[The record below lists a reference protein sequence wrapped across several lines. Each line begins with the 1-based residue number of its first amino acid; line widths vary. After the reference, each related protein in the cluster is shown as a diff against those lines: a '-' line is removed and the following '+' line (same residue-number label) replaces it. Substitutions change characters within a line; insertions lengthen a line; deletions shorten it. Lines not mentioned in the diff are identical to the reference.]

1 MIWTKVALAI
11 LVLAGVNAGTVAGAQ
26 AAGDVASGEKI
37 FNKCKTCHTL
47 EAGKNKIGPS
57 LQGVLGRTAGTAAN
71 FNYSEAMKNAGA
83 GGLVWSE
90 ETLDK
95 YLTAPKELVPGNK
108 MPFPGLPKPDERA
121 DVIAYLKSMMQ

>member
-1 MIWTKVALAI
+1 MIRNGVALAI
-11 LVLAGVNAGTVAGAQ
+11 LVLAGNFGIVAGAR
-26 AAGDVASGEKI
+26 ADGDVANGEKI

-47 EAGKNKIGPS
+47 EAGKNKVGPS
-57 LQGVLGRTAGTAAN
+57 LQGVIGRTAGTAAE
-71 FNYSEAMKNAGA
+71 FNYSEAMKTAGA

-108 MPFPGLPKPDERA
+108 MPFPGLKKPEERA